1 MRLDRM
7 SAVLVLAAGLLAGG
21 AVRAAAPDAVPAK
34 PPAKAPTK
42 TPAPAAPAAHG
53 TKAPLSPEVVKP
65 KELGPEHKL
74 LSAFAGHWK
83 TKTLFT
89 QPTMSSVLQNGEGTA
104 DGKPLMGGRFAEV
117 TQQDTASGQPFE
129 GMMLIGFDE
138 VTNRY
143 TSIWVDNS
151 NNGIIHFVGTY
162 DAAKKTI
169 TMTAHYSDPTSRR
182 LTLHKA
188 VLTFVDANTWT
199 YDEYIA
205 HAVGEKETHTKTI
218 TYSRG

>member
-1 MRLDRM
+1 MRLERRR
-7 SAVLVLAAGLLAGG
+7 AVVVLAAGLLASG
-21 AVRAAAPDAVPAK
+21 VLCAATPDAVPAK
-34 PPAKAPTK
+34 PVAKAP
-42 TPAPAAPAAHG
+42 APAAHG
-53 TKAPLSPEVVKP
+53 SKAPLTPETPKP

-83 TKTLFT
+83 TKTHLT
-89 QPTMSSVLQNGEGTA
+89 QATMASVLQDGEGTA
-104 DGKPLMGGRFAEV
+104 DGKPLMGGRFAQV
-117 TQQDTASGQPFE
+117 TQQDTATGQPFE

-143 TSIWVDNS
+143 TSVWVDNT

-182 LTLHKA
+182 LTLHRA
-188 VLTFVDANTWT
+188 VLTLVDANTWT

-218 TYSRG
+218 TYTRG